1 MANTQVPPDRTT
13 VWERIWSSPLR
24 REITIALVVKVVA
37 LSAVWAVF
45 FSQPIDRDL
54 DHRAVE
60 QALLS
65 PASPATIVPATQPDQ
80 RNQVLRK

>member
-1 MANTQVPPDRTT
+1 MASAHIHPDSTT

-24 REITIALVVKVVA
+24 REITIALVAKVVA

-45 FSQPIDRDL
+45 FSEPLDRDL

-60 QALLS
+60 QALLAPGS
-65 PASPATIVPATQPDQ
+65 PAAIVPATKPDQ
-80 RNQVLRK
+80 REVVRE